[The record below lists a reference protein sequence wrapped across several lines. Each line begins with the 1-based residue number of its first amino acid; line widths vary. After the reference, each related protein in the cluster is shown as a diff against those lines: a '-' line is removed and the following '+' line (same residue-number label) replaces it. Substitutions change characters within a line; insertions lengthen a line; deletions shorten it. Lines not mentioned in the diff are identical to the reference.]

1 MAFLPFNNSVE
12 ADLNA
17 ILTPALRYDERI
29 WKRLA
34 RVPEFE
40 LALEREITAAGPLH
54 AIALRFLAIRGQPRH
69 LPLLTAALAPPSSTS
84 SISPAVLKGAI
95 EGIVIAGVHA
105 KCPPEFRHGLIRP
118 LASLLA
124 GTPPS
129 PLEPTAEMHAALR
142 QLPEALAR
150 MDIAVARAVVMHPEV
165 LVPTNL
171 AIGHILEFAISR
183 YDERVRGVARLLP
196 RDRVLAICETL
207 AAGPWI
213 VPDRE
218 VERYV
223 RVALL
228 KAIACVDPPLA
239 RLILKT
245 PALLRLTL
253 QDLKDT
259 DVASEVDAII
269 RSMPSAEDAV
279 YWAEDRVDT
288 LPRDLVAVLAA
299 YQLCIETLNDGLE
312 HALAVSMAPDLLP
325 HGFRLLQLE
334 SLADEVAAACDS
346 SLSAANAPGDTPSK
360 RLESHLIKH
369 RVLARR
375 RIEPHLHAHAELL
388 AGAPGTLQ

>member
-1 MAFLPFNNSVE
+1 
-12 ADLNA
+12 
-17 ILTPALRYDERI
+17 
-29 WKRLA
+29 
-34 RVPEFE
+34 
-40 LALEREITAAGPLH
+40 
-54 AIALRFLAIRGQPRH
+54 
-69 LPLLTAALAPPSSTS
+69 
-84 SISPAVLKGAI
+84 
-95 EGIVIAGVHA
+95 
-105 KCPPEFRHGLIRP
+105 
-118 LASLLA
+118 
-124 GTPPS
+124 
-129 PLEPTAEMHAALR
+129 MHAALR

-150 MDIAVARAVVMHPEV
+150 MDIAVARAVAMHPEV

-171 AIGHILEFAISR
+171 AIGHLLEFAISR
-183 YDERVRGVARLLP
+183 YDERVRGVARSLP
-196 RDRVLAICETL
+196 RDRIIAIYESL

-213 VPDRE
+213 VPARE

-223 RVALL
+223 RVAVL
-228 KAIACVDPPLA
+228 KALACVDPPLA

-245 PALLRLTL
+245 PALLRLTP

-299 YQLCIETLNDGLE
+299 YQLCIETANDGLA

-325 HGFRLLQLE
+325 HGFRLLQLD
-334 SLADEVAAACDS
+334 SLADEI
-346 SLSAANAPGDTPSK
+346 SAALDASSPGGHLPGDNE
-360 RLESHLIKH
+360 RLQSHVLKH
-369 RVLARR
+369 RVTARR